1 MTQAPLNALQ
11 RKGRGLT
18 ASRLGQKLTPYL
30 FVLPAVIVLL
40 MFKVGPIC
48 VSLVGSL
55 FKTGAKNRTFFVGLE
70 NYINLF
76 KDPIFY
82 KSLTN
87 TVVFNLITTP
97 VEVVFAFIL
106 ALVFNQKLKGIK
118 VFRTIFYIPVCI
130 SLVMATTVWAL
141 MMNPYQGL
149 LNTFLGYV
157 GIGWQ
162 GFLTDVKQALPSIML
177 IAAWKTT
184 PYWMMFML
192 AGMQSIPDNI
202 YEAAILD
209 GAAGLQKTIYITI
222 PMMKNTFGFV
232 VVSNTI
238 TNMLLF
244 APMYVQ
250 TNGGPSNA
258 TNVLMLEAYKSA
270 YSYNNMGRSYAIVA
284 MLILVSI
291 LCLWVQNKFFRITD

>member
-1 MTQAPLNALQ
+1 MAHVRRNKAPATDSGMRMYRLS
-11 RKGRGLT
+11 RKV
-18 ASRLGQKLTPYL
+18 TPYM

-40 MFKVGPIC
+40 LFKVGPIC
-48 VSLVGSL
+48 VSIIGSL
-55 FKTGAKNRTFFVGLE
+55 YKTGAKNITVFAGLK

-76 KDPIFY
+76 HDDIFY
-82 KSLTN
+82 ISLKN

-118 VFRTIFYIPVCI
+118 VFRTIFYLPVCI
-130 SLVMATTVWAL
+130 SMVMATTVWAL
-141 MMNPYQGL
+141 MMNPYSGL
-149 LNTFLGYV
+149 LNTFLGYF
-157 GIGWQ
+157 GIGRQ
-162 GFLTDVKQALPSIML
+162 GFLTDANQALACIML

-192 AGMQSIPDNI
+192 AGMQSIPDSI
-202 YEAAILD
+202 YEAALID
-209 GAAGLQKTIYITI
+209 GANGFQKTIRITI

-232 VVSNTI
+232 IVSNTI
-238 TNMLLF
+238 SNLLLF

-250 TNGGPSNA
+250 TNGGPSNS

-270 YSYNNMGRSYAIVA
+270 YSYNNMGRSYAIVTI
-284 MLILVSI
+284 LILVSI
-291 LCLWVQNKFFRITD
+291 LFLWIQNKFFRITD